1 MLDLLQDFRF
11 AARILRKR
19 PGASLVIILTL
30 ALGIGV
36 NSTFFSS
43 FYAMVLRPL
52 PFEQPQELVQ
62 VNRSEPA
69 AGRHLI
75 GVAEGTFLDWKV
87 HQTVFSA
94 IGAFTSESFNLHAA
108 ELPERVEGARV
119 SADLFPGLGITPA
132 QGRLFTT
139 EEDLPGGARVALI
152 SHRLWQRSFGNDPEV
167 LGRHLE
173 IDGEPFEVIGVMS
186 ERFAFPL
193 WQDLWIPL
201 GLDPEQ
207 AERGAGR
214 LQVIG
219 RLAEG
224 MDIVT
229 AQTALEALAVEEA
242 RTYEEVPD
250 GMSVALQPLHDAW
263 MPPVTQVAGAVMQG
277 LVTLVLLI
285 VCTNVANMVLAQAT
299 MRRQELALRA
309 ALGAGRR
316 RLMRQAVVESTLL
329 ALLGGALGLLIAAW
343 QGDWVER
350 ISSVPIPYWLSFE
363 FEQSTFLFTLFITL
377 AVGLGVGV
385 LPSLGGGLNELSET
399 LKSGGRSDSGSQG
412 GGASG
417 GRTRRGLVIAE
428 YAMAVVI
435 LVGALLMVR
444 AYQQVADADQG
455 FAVDQRTTLNV
466 ALTSQSFDRFEVGL
480 DFIERSL
487 DRLAEMP
494 GVRSVAAAGSL
505 PISRD
510 GYRSTRVDIEGK
522 AFEEQERPRVTV
534 QAVSS
539 NYFET
544 VDIPQDRGRTFNLS
558 EQRQASPVTLVNQGF
573 AERLWPGEDPIGR
586 RLKIDDAGPWLTVIG
601 TVGNVRPAEQIAG
614 IDAQPKDQLY
624 LPLAFSPT
632 HSYDYLN
639 RTPSLIVSSATP
651 AETLGPMLRAEL
663 AEVDS
668 RVAIFSLQP
677 MRKHLEQHYFAQLI
691 WSRMFSL
698 IGMVALLIAA
708 LGAYGVSAFSVS
720 RRTREMGIRL
730 ALGEAPSEL
739 MTRVVAQG
747 LKLAAYG
754 LGIGLLAAWP
764 LANAMRSLLHGVGA
778 GDPLVVGGVIFL
790 LLLVALAAT
799 YFPAR
804 RAASVDPIQALRQD

>member
-43 FYAMVLRPL
+43 FYAMALRPL
-52 PFEQPQELVQ
+52 PFESPHELVQ
-62 VNRSEPA
+62 IHRSEPA
-69 AGRHLI
+69 AGRKLI
-75 GVAEGTFLDWKV
+75 GVADGTFLDWRTN
-87 HQTVFSA
+87 QRVFSA
-94 IGAFTSESFNLHAA
+94 IGAFTYESFNLHAA
-108 ELPERVEGARV
+108 ELPERVEGARI
-119 SADLFPGLGITPA
+119 SADLFPTLGITPA
-132 QGRLFTT
+132 QGRLFTA

-152 SHRLWQRSFGNDPEV
+152 SQSLWQRSLGNDPEV
-167 LGRHLE
+167 LGRRLE
-173 IDGEPFEVIGVMS
+173 IDGEPFEIIGVMP
-186 ERFAFPL
+186 EEFAFPL
-193 WQDLWIPL
+193 WHDLWVPL
-201 GLDPEQ
+201 GLDPQQ
-207 AERGAGR
+207 AGRGSGR
-214 LQVIG
+214 LQVLG

-224 MDIVT
+224 VDMAT
-229 AQTALEALAVEEA
+229 AQVVMEEQAVEEA
-242 RTYEEVPD
+242 SAYEEVPD
-250 GMSVALQPLHDAW
+250 GMSVAIQSLRHAW
-263 MPPVTQVAGAVMQG
+263 MPPVTQIAGVVMQG

-329 ALLGGALGLLIAAW
+329 ALLGGALGMLIAAW

-363 FEQSTFLFTLFITL
+363 LEQPIFLFTLCITL
-377 AVGLGVGV
+377 AVGLVVGI
-385 LPSLGGGLNELSET
+385 LPSLGGRLDELSET
-399 LKSGGRSDSGSQG
+399 LKSGGRSDSGTP
-412 GGASG
+412 G
-417 GRTRRGLVIAE
+417 GRTRRLLVIAE

-444 AYQQVADADQG
+444 AYQQVAGADQG
-455 FAVDQRTTLNV
+455 FTVEQLTTLDV
-466 ALTSQSFDRFEVGL
+466 ALTSQSFDRFETGL
-480 DFIERSL
+480 DFVQRSL
-487 DRLAEMP
+487 DELAEIP
-494 GVRSVAAAGSL
+494 GVRSVAAVSLL

-510 GYRSTRVDIEGK
+510 GYRSTKVEVEGL
-522 AFEEQERPRVTV
+522 AFEEQERPRVTIHS
-534 QAVSS
+534 VSA

-544 VDIPQDRGRTFNLS
+544 LDIPQDRGRAFRLS
-558 EQRQASPVTLVNQGF
+558 EQRDAPPVAVINQGF

-586 RLKIDDAGPWLTVIG
+586 RLKIDARGPWLTVIG
-601 TVGNVRPAEQIAG
+601 TVGNVRAAEPIAG
-614 IDAQPKDQLY
+614 IDAPPQDQLY
-624 LPLAFSPT
+624 LPLAFST
-632 HSYDYLN
+632 AGYDYLS
-639 RTPSLIVSSATP
+639 RTPSLVASSPVS
-651 AETLGPMLRAEL
+651 AETLGPLLRAQL
-663 AEVDS
+663 AEIDS
-668 RVAIFSLQP
+668 GVAVFSLQP
-677 MRKHLEQHYFAQLI
+677 MKKHLEQCYFAQLI

-698 IGMVALLIAA
+698 IGLVALLIAA

-730 ALGEAPSEL
+730 ALGEAPNGL
-739 MTRVVAQG
+739 MTRVVTQG

-778 GDPLVVGGVIFL
+778 GDPLVIGGVVFL